1 MFLGLKM
8 AVRSFVCVVFLAI
21 DSTLENCV
29 FSIQFVRIY
38 TVFSISSRLRFVQHL
53 LGFGACSARVSP
65 FRPCWVKQGHT

>member
-29 FSIQFVRIY
+29 SSVEFADIY
-38 TVFSISSRLRFVQHL
+38 TVFSISCRLRFVQHL
-53 LGFGACSARVSP
+53 LGSGAGRAAVSP
-65 FRPCWVKQGHT
+65 IVK